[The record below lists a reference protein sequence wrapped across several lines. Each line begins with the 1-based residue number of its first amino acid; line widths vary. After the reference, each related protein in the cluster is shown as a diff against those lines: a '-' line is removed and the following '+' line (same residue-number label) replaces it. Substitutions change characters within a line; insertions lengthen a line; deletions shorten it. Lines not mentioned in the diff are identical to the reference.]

1 MPGLDFNE
9 NMSFEELCDSYI
21 KRLRSIVEKA
31 KEKDW
36 KGFLHHGSSF
46 RKITDAFI
54 PLYSQKKP
62 RPKVDEN
69 FEAAEREFKLGKKLY
84 YQGNYREAAE
94 RFQRAASLVPQKHTY
109 HGFLG
114 LALKRIGSHDAAVK
128 AFEKAISLYPL
139 SRDYW
144 MNLGECLR
152 EMGAKARAV
161 EAFAIAYLVEPS
173 DLEPIKRAEMLDP
186 RVGISGKREKRG
198 FLKRLFGLK

>member
-1 MPGLDFNE
+1 MPILDFNE

-21 KRLRSIVEKA
+21 NRLRSIVEKA
-31 KEKDW
+31 REKGW
-36 KGFLHHGSSF
+36 RGFLHHGVSF
-46 RKITDAFI
+46 KKMTDAFI

-69 FEAAEREFKLGKKLY
+69 FEAAEREFKIGKKLY

-94 RFQRAASLVPQKHTY
+94 HFQRAATLVPQKHTY

-114 LALKRIGSHDAAVK
+114 LALKRIRSYDAAVK
-128 AFEKAISLYPL
+128 AFEKAINLYPL

-144 MNLGECLR
+144 MNLGECFQEL
-152 EMGAKARAV
+152 GAKGKAV

-173 DLEPIKRAEMLDP
+173 DLEPIRRAEMLDP
-186 RVGISGKREKRG
+186 RLGFSGRREKKS
-198 FLKRLFGLK
+198 FLKKLFGLK